1 MRTCLVGLAT
11 LALLGLAACGGGD
24 APAGD
29 DSAAGSS
36 SGATAGAAP
45 EEAADVP
52 DDLCSLVSAEEL
64 GDALGVTVT
73 TEPGPVDTCDFGEED
88 PRGVSGSYGVVPAED
103 NGGYAAYR
111 SGMTSVMEDP
121 EVTAVDGLGAAAEIA
136 FGSLAGGYG
145 TQAAGAADL
154 GSVVV
159 TTNVLGGDQDRLTE
173 RAEAVLRLA
182 VAVVE

>member
-11 LALLGLAACGGGD
+11 LALLGLAACGGGE

-29 DSAAGSS
+29 DPAAGTS
-36 SGATAGAAP
+36 SGATAGATP
-45 EEAADVP
+45 EKGADVP

-121 EVTAVDGLGAAAEIA
+121 EVTAVDGLGAAEIA

-182 VAVVE
+182 VAAVE